1 MKESNQ
7 VRAWRAADALNR
19 YGDADERGARVVDLL
34 TDLRHY
40 CVAELIDFEGCDD
53 VSAVHFVEETQNE

>member
-1 MKESNQ
+1 MKEANK

-40 CVAELIDFEGCDD
+40 CVAELIDFGDCYD
-53 VSAVHFVEETQNE
+53 VSFMHFMEEAQNE